1 MKKLIIAGLS
11 IGLLAGCGSTDSK
24 SEVKDQTT
32 QSEKSET
39 STKKTSKH
47 PFPKDAK
54 PVGEGKITVDTP
66 AGNSE
71 NGNVPVLFSDKNT
84 IMDQIGLD
92 YANFQGD
99 KQTFVYVDKIFD
111 RTTQVGELTQ
121 STFTLAE
128 DTLKPGVHT
137 VTAVQFEND
146 DPKGKVLNFVEAK
159 YEVKEKK

>member
-24 SEVKDQTT
+24 SEAKNQTT
-32 QSEKSET
+32 QSEKTET
-39 STKKTSKH
+39 SSKKTSKY
-47 PFPKDAK
+47 PFPKDTT
-54 PVGEGKITVDTP
+54 PVGEGKIAVSTP

-71 NGNVPVLFSDKNT
+71 NGNVPVLFLGKDT
-84 IMDQIGLD
+84 IMTQIGID

-99 KQTFVYVDKIFD
+99 KQTFVYVDKIFKE
-111 RTTQVGELTQ
+111 TTQVGELTQ
-121 STFTLAE
+121 STFPLEEEA
-128 DTLKPGVHT
+128 LKSGVHT

>member
-1 MKKLIIAGLS
+1 MKKFIVAGLTL
-11 IGLLAGCGSTDSK
+11 GLLAGCGSTDSK
-24 SEVKDQTT
+24 SEAKDNTA
-32 QSEKSET
+32 QSSTSEA
-39 STKKTSKH
+39 SNKKTSKY
-47 PFPKDAK
+47 PFPKDAT
-54 PVGEGKITVDTP
+54 PVGEGQLTVNTP

-71 NGNVPVLFSDKNT
+71 NGNAPVLFADKNT

-99 KQTFVYVDKIFD
+99 KQTFVYIDKMFNM
-111 RTTQVGELTQ
+111 TTQVGELTQ
-121 STFTLAE
+121 STFSLEE

-146 DPKGKVLNFVEAK
+146 DPKGKVLNFIEAK

>member
-1 MKKLIIAGLS
+1 LKKLIIAGLS
-11 IGLLAGCGSTDSK
+11 IGLLSGCGSTDSK

-32 QSEKSET
+32 QSEKSKT

-84 IMDQIGLD
+84 ILDQIGLD

-99 KQTFVYVDKIFD
+99 KQTFVYVDEIFD

>member
-1 MKKLIIAGLS
+1 MKKFIVAGLAL
-11 IGLLAGCGSTDSK
+11 GLLAGCSSTDSK
-24 SEVKDQTT
+24 SEAKDNNT
-32 QSEKSET
+32 QSAKSET
-39 STKKTSKH
+39 SSQKTSKH
-47 PFPKDAK
+47 PFPKDAT

-71 NGNVPVLFSDKNT
+71 NGNVPVLFADKNT

-92 YANFQGD
+92 YSNFQGD
-99 KQTFVYVDKIFD
+99 KQTFVYVDKIFNM
-111 RTTQVGELTQ
+111 TTQVGELTQ
-121 STFTLAE
+121 STFSLE
-128 DTLKPGVHT
+128 ENTLKPGVHT

>member
-1 MKKLIIAGLS
+1 MKKFIVAGLTL
-11 IGLLAGCGSTDSK
+11 GLLAGCGSTDSK
-24 SEVKDQTT
+24 SEAKDNAA
-32 QSEKSET
+32 QS
-39 STKKTSKH
+39 STEASNKKTSKY
-47 PFPKDAK
+47 PFPKDAT
-54 PVGEGKITVDTP
+54 PVGEGRITVNTP

-71 NGNVPVLFSDKNT
+71 NGNAPVLFADKNT

-99 KQTFVYVDKIFD
+99 KQTFVYVDKMFNM
-111 RTTQVGELTQ
+111 TTQVGELTQ
-121 STFTLAE
+121 STFSLEE

-146 DPKGKVLNFVEAK
+146 DPKGKVLNFIEAK

>member
-24 SEVKDQTT
+24 SEVKEQTT
-32 QSEKSET
+32 QSEKPET

>member
-24 SEVKDQTT
+24 SEAKDNTT
-32 QSEKSET
+32 QSSTSET
-39 STKKTSKH
+39 SNKKTSKY
-47 PFPKDAK
+47 PFPKDATS
-54 PVGEGKITVDTP
+54 VGEGKIKVSTP

-71 NGNVPVLFSDKNT
+71 NGNAPVLFANNNDLMLHLG
-84 IMDQIGLD
+84 ID

-99 KQTFVYVDKIFD
+99 KQTFVYVDKIFKE
-111 RTTQVGELTQ
+111 TLQVAELTQ
-121 STFTLAE
+121 TSIILSE

-146 DPKGKVLNFVEAK
+146 DPKGKVLNFIEAK

>member
-1 MKKLIIAGLS
+1 MKKFIVAGLAL
-11 IGLLAGCGSTDSK
+11 GLLAGCGSTDSK
-24 SEVKDQTT
+24 SEAKDNTIQGT
-32 QSEKSET
+32 KSET
-39 STKKTSKH
+39 SSKKTSKH
-47 PFPKDAK
+47 PFPKDAT
-54 PVGEGKITVDTP
+54 PVGEGKITVNTP

-71 NGNVPVLFSDKNT
+71 NGNVPVLFADKNT

-99 KQTFVYVDKIFD
+99 KQTFVYVDEIFD

-159 YEVKEKK
+159 YEVKENK

>member
-1 MKKLIIAGLS
+1 MKKFIVAGLAL
-11 IGLLAGCGSTDSK
+11 GLLAGCGSTDSK
-24 SEVKDQTT
+24 SEAKDNTA
-32 QSEKSET
+32 QS
-39 STKKTSKH
+39 STEASNKKTSKY
-47 PFPKDAK
+47 PFPKDAT
-54 PVGEGKITVDTP
+54 PVGEGRITVNTP

-71 NGNVPVLFSDKNT
+71 NGNAPVLFADKNT

-99 KQTFVYVDKIFD
+99 KQTFVYVDKMFNM
-111 RTTQVGELTQ
+111 TTQVGELTQ
-121 STFTLAE
+121 STFSLEE

-146 DPKGKVLNFVEAK
+146 DPKGKVLNFIESK

>member
-128 DTLKPGVHT
+128 ATLKPGVHT

-146 DPKGKVLNFVEAK
+146 DPKGKVLNFIEAK

>member
-1 MKKLIIAGLS
+1 MKKFIVAGLTL
-11 IGLLAGCGSTDSK
+11 GLLAGCGSTDSK
-24 SEVKDQTT
+24 SEAKDNTA
-32 QSEKSET
+32 QSSTSEA
-39 STKKTSKH
+39 SNKKTSKY
-47 PFPKDAK
+47 PFPKDAT
-54 PVGEGKITVDTP
+54 PVGEGQLTVNTP

-71 NGNVPVLFSDKNT
+71 NGNAPVLFADKNT

-99 KQTFVYVDKIFD
+99 KQTFVYVDKMFNM
-111 RTTQVGELTQ
+111 TTQVGELTQ
-121 STFTLAE
+121 STFSLEE

-146 DPKGKVLNFVEAK
+146 DPKGKVLNFIEAK

>member
-11 IGLLAGCGSTDSK
+11 IGLLAGCGSTDTK
-24 SEVKDQTT
+24 SEAKDQTT

-39 STKKTSKH
+39 SNKKTSKY
-47 PFPKDAK
+47 PFPKDAT
-54 PVGEGKITVDTP
+54 PVGDGKIAVSTP

-71 NGNVPVLFSDKNT
+71 NGNVPVLFLGKDT
-84 IMDQIGLD
+84 IMTQIGID
-92 YANFQGD
+92 YATFQGD
-99 KQTFVYVDKIFD
+99 KQTFVYVDKIFKE
-111 RTTQVGELTQ
+111 TTQVGELTQ
-121 STFTLAE
+121 STFPLEE
-128 DTLKPGVHT
+128 DSLKPGVHT

>member
-1 MKKLIIAGLS
+1 MKKFIVAGLAL
-11 IGLLAGCGSTDSK
+11 GLLAGCGSTDSK
-24 SEVKDQTT
+24 SEAKDNTT
-32 QSEKSET
+32 QSAKSET
-39 STKKTSKH
+39 SSQKTSKH
-47 PFPKDAK
+47 PFPKDAT

-84 IMDQIGLD
+84 LMTQIGLD

-99 KQTFVYVDKIFD
+99 KQTFVYVDKIFNM
-111 RTTQVGELTQ
+111 TTQVGELTQ
-121 STFTLAE
+121 STFSLEE

>member
-11 IGLLAGCGSTDSK
+11 IGLLAGCASTVNK
-24 SEVKDQTT
+24 SEAQNQTT

-39 STKKTSKH
+39 SNKKTSKY
-47 PFPKDAK
+47 PFPKDTT

-84 IMDQIGLD
+84 IMDQIGID

-99 KQTFVYVDKIFD
+99 KQTFVYVDKIFNK
-111 RTTQVGELTQ
+111 TTQVGELTQ
-121 STFTLAE
+121 STFSLEE